1 MKPMKSMIQALATLL
16 LLGIVLTG
24 CSEDLWFQDGNAKEG
39 TYTMTVQASMCSEG
53 TRALSLGTSTI
64 NASWAEGETVTVY
77 NVTRSAELSGTL
89 VAKSSGTSTTL
100 KGQLTGTIV
109 AGGSSWGET
118 TNGKGYSTTAGGATA
133 GGNGKAVITWYGT
146 TYPT

>member
-1 MKPMKSMIQALATLL
+1 MKPMKSMIHAIATLL
-16 LLGIVLTG
+16 LMGVVLT
-24 CSEDLWFQDGNAKEG
+24 SFAEDVWFQDGNAKEG

-53 TRALSLGTSTI
+53 TRALSPNGSTI

-109 AGGSSWGET
+109 HKRVPSV
-118 TNGKGYSTTAGGATA
+118 YSAIWLSLISLLPCRDG
-133 GGNGKAVITWYGT
+133 
-146 TYPT
+146 